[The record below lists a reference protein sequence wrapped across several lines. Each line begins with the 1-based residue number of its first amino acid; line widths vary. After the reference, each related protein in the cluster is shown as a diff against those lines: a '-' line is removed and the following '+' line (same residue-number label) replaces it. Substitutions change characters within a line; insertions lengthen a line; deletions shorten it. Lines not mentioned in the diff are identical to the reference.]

1 MVNGRVY
8 IQHHMKQATQFSA
21 FPDKGA
27 GLHVAEQKSLVLS
40 TQLIMKLYHRKE
52 IYPKAVLS
60 T

>member
-27 GLHVAEQKSLVLS
+27 GLHVAEQKKFSFINTVDNETLPS
-40 TQLIMKLYHRKE
+40 
-52 IYPKAVLS
+52 
-60 T
+60 

>member
-40 TQLIMKLYHRKE
+40 IQSIM
-52 IYPKAVLS
+52 
-60 T
+60 